1 MDCRHKKSFNPAKRM
16 SIQEI
21 EHSEADCKLAGV

>member
-1 MDCRHKKSFNPAKRM
+1 MDCRHKKSLNPAKRM
-16 SIQEI
+16 VVEEP